1 MRVVVALT
9 CVAEDFFCT
18 ACRRGASARREGRAM
33 ISEACG
39 LCAWPASLVVEDVQ
53 RHKSAL
59 ISVALQMRAEDKEPL
74 ARVAFRG
81 ALYWQRWLLT
91 KEPGLHEEARV
102 VSGLEFAREAGDWKE
117 ADLLVAHADR
127 SAALAELPFVD
138 HWKQLV
144 AEHLPEQ
151 VSDEHELEEAF
162 QDFRRHPSEQA
173 AAGVRRCATAIA
185 PLGSPVP
192 VHTILGK
199 VATDLG
205 QTEEAEFHLAALVVC
220 RPLWIPYVVQLAE
233 HQAKLDL
240 PRALR
245 TIEAARRLFGPDFWL
260 PL

>member
-1 MRVVVALT
+1 MVALI
-9 CVAEDFFCT
+9 CVGEVSFIAT
-18 ACRRGASARREGRAM
+18 RWRAALVRREAGVV

-39 LCAWPASLVVEDVQ
+39 LCAWPASLEVGDVQ

-59 ISVALQMRAEDKEPL
+59 MDAALAKRAEGKEPL

-81 ALYWQRWLLT
+81 ALYWQRWLMT

-117 ADLLVAHADR
+117 ADLLLAHADR
-127 SAALAELPFVD
+127 SSALAELPFVE
-138 HWKQLV
+138 HWKRLV

-162 QDFRRHPSEQA
+162 QEFRRHPSEEA
-173 AAGVRRCATAIA
+173 AEGVRRCATAIA

-192 VHTILGK
+192 VHTILAR
-199 VATDLG
+199 VAVNLG
-205 QTEEAEFHLAALVVC
+205 QTEEAEFHFAALVVC

>member
-1 MRVVVALT
+1 
-9 CVAEDFFCT
+9 
-18 ACRRGASARREGRAM
+18 M

-39 LCAWPASLVVEDVQ
+39 LCAWPVSLEVGDVQ

-59 ISVALQMRAEDKEPL
+59 MDVALQMRAEGKDPL

-117 ADLLVAHADR
+117 ADLLLAHVDR
-127 SAALAELPFVD
+127 SSALAELPFVD
-138 HWKQLV
+138 HWKKLV

-162 QDFRRHPSEQA
+162 QEFRRHPSEA
-173 AAGVRRCATAIA
+173 AAENVRRCATAIA

-192 VHTILGK
+192 VHSLLAR
-199 VATDLG
+199 VAVDLG

>member
-1 MRVVVALT
+1 
-9 CVAEDFFCT
+9 
-18 ACRRGASARREGRAM
+18 M

-39 LCAWPASLVVEDVQ
+39 IAAWPSSLVVEEVQ

-59 ISVALQMRAEDKEPL
+59 IDEALRRRAEGGEPL

-117 ADLLVAHADR
+117 ADLLVAHADASR
-127 SAALAELPFVD
+127 ALAELPFVE
-138 HWKQLV
+138 HWKRLV

-151 VSDEHELEEAF
+151 VSDEQELEEAF
-162 QDFRRHPSEQA
+162 QGFRRHPSEEA
-173 AAGVRRCATAIA
+173 ADNVKRCAGRIA

-192 VHTILGK
+192 VHTILAR
-199 VATDLG
+199 VAIGLGRTD
-205 QTEEAEFHLAALVVC
+205 EAEFHLAALVVC

-245 TIEAARRLFGPDFWL
+245 SIETARSLFGPDFWL

>member
-1 MRVVVALT
+1 
-9 CVAEDFFCT
+9 
-18 ACRRGASARREGRAM
+18 M

-59 ISVALQMRAEDKEPL
+59 IDVALRMRADGKEPL

-117 ADLLVAHADR
+117 ADLLVAHADQ
-127 SAALAELPFVD
+127 SSALAQLPFVE
-138 HWKQLV
+138 HWKKLV
-144 AEHLPEQ
+144 AQHLPEQ
-151 VSDEHELEEAF
+151 VSDEQELEEAF
-162 QDFRRHPSEQA
+162 QEFRRHPSEQA
-173 AAGVRRCATAIA
+173 AEGVRRCATAIA

-192 VHTILGK
+192 VHTILAR
-199 VATDLG
+199 VATGLG
-205 QTEEAEFHLAALVVC
+205 QTDEAEFHLAALVVC

>member
-1 MRVVVALT
+1 
-9 CVAEDFFCT
+9 
-18 ACRRGASARREGRAM
+18 M

-39 LCAWPASLVVEDVQ
+39 LCAWPASLVVDDVQ
-53 RHKSAL
+53 RHKGAL
-59 ISVALQMRAEDKEPL
+59 LDKALQMRADNNEPL

-117 ADLLVAHADR
+117 ADMLLAHAD
-127 SAALAELPFVD
+127 SSIALAGLPFVD
-138 HWKQLV
+138 HWKALV
-144 AEHLPEQ
+144 VQHLPEQ
-151 VSDEHELEEAF
+151 VSDEHELEETF
-162 QDFRRHPSEQA
+162 QEFRRHPSEEA
-173 AAGVRRCATAIA
+173 AESVRRCATAIA

-192 VHTILGK
+192 VHSLLAR
-199 VATDLG
+199 VAMDLG

-233 HQAKLDL
+233 HQARLDL

-245 TIEAARRLFGPDFWL
+245 TIEDARRLFGPDFWL

>member
-1 MRVVVALT
+1 
-9 CVAEDFFCT
+9 
-18 ACRRGASARREGRAM
+18 M

-39 LCAWPASLVVEDVQ
+39 IDAWPESLEVEAVQ
-53 RHKSAL
+53 RHKGAL
-59 ISVALQMRAEDKEPL
+59 IDVARRMRGEEREPL

-102 VSGLEFAREAGDWKE
+102 ISGLEFAREAGDWKE
-117 ADLLVAHADR
+117 ADLLVAHAEA
-127 SAALAELPFVD
+127 SSELKGLPFVE
-138 HWKQLV
+138 HWKALV

-151 VSDEHELEEAF
+151 VDDERELEEAF
-162 QDFRRHPSEQA
+162 QEFRRHPSEEGAEHVKLVAEQ
-173 AAGVRRCATAIA
+173 IA

-192 VHTILGK
+192 VHTILAR
-199 VATDLG
+199 VAVQLNQSD
-205 QTEEAEFHLAALVVC
+205 EAEFHLAALVVC

-233 HQAKLDL
+233 HQAKFDL

-245 TIEAARRLFGPDFWL
+245 SIEVARRLFGPDFWL